1 MQIKQLSVFVE
12 NTKGRLSQ
20 ITKTLADN
28 GIDIRALSLADT
40 TDFGILRVIVNDPE
54 KAVLVLKEANL
65 TVTLSNVIAIG
76 VDDIPGGFAKAV
88 QVLADKDISIEYSY
102 AFVSRSDN
110 LAFVIL
116 RVEDNDAAV
125 KVLSENGVSVLDH
138 DKIF

>member
-110 LAFVIL
+110 LAYVIL

-125 KVLSENGVSVLDH
+125 KVLSENGVSVLEH